1 LIINTRQAIVVL
13 LDLLEITNLPPDIS
27 TGAVVQDRAGMI
39 AGMTPRLDTETYIFC
54 TLPPSGADQHI
65 ILNALATFH
74 EAEGI
79 SLILPLGK
87 AISLDLPVTQP
98 PMSRIT
104 LEVYS
109 SLQGVGLTAAV
120 SSALADKGIA
130 CNMVAALHHDHVFV
144 PHDRANEAMDILRA
158 LQTSA
163 LR

>member
-1 LIINTRQAIVVL
+1 M
-13 LDLLEITNLPPDIS
+13 PPDIS
-27 TGAVVQDRAGMI
+27 TVQVVQDRAGMI
-39 AGMTPRLDTETYIFC
+39 AGMTPTLDTEIYIFC
-54 TLPPSGADQHI
+54 SLPLSGADQQI
-65 ILNALATFH
+65 IVDALATFR

-79 SLILPLGK
+79 SLILPLER
-87 AISLDLPVTQP
+87 ATSLCLPMTQP

-109 SLQGVGLTAAV
+109 SLEGVGLTAAV